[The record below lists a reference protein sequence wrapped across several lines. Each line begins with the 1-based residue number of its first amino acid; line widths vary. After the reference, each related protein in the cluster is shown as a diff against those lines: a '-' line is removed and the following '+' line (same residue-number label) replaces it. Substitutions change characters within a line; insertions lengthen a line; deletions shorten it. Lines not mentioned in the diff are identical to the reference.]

1 MATTKTPHSPF
12 TRAFT
17 TAMRRGTP
25 AGVAAQNI
33 AKRNRKTINQV
44 FTSLFQAGQVKRQKM
59 GGQWIYFPV
68 EGTKPNASFARNSQ
82 AEMWQAF
89 VDWTIASGN
98 TTPERITANNR
109 TRQQFVN
116 FMKKYFGRQ
125 FASANG
131 TTTTSRSAST
141 TRGRSTRSTVSN
153 TRSTQARKNSTT
165 STRKT
170 TGTRTLRISGS
181 RTRTMRRAA

>member
-17 TAMRRGTP
+17 TATRRGTP

-44 FTSLFQAGQVKRQKM
+44 FTSLFQAGQVNRQKI

-141 TRGRSTRSTVSN
+141 TRGRSTRSTVGS

-181 RTRTMRRAA
+181 RTRTLRRAA